1 MNTRSGIARNLL
13 HTHTLPFHCTVFAY
27 LLVSMFVVVV
37 LVAVFAV
44 GVGVVFVHVLVVG
57 FGNGLVDRMDSNLV
71 L

>member
-1 MNTRSGIARNLL
+1 
-13 HTHTLPFHCTVFAY
+13 
-27 LLVSMFVVVV
+27 MFVVVV
-37 LVAVFAV
+37 LVAGFAV